1 MRENKVTVKPRKK
14 KKWTRTGTTQKKLK
28 QTQEKKRKRTRTKEE
43 KWGYWRELGVGG
55 SDAGASL
62 AIDDGSEPQPL
73 VMLAM
78 SYKIIFLID

>member
-14 KKWTRTGTTQKKLK
+14 KEMDANRNHPEKLK
-28 QTQEKKRKRTRTKEE
+28 QPQEKKRKRTRTKEE

-73 VMLAM
+73 VMLPM
-78 SYKIIFLID
+78 SYKIIF